1 MEARTQTQ
9 KAETMTV
16 TPDLSQYSE
25 LPQWGVGVSPDYQ
38 IILTVSFGLAQH
50 TFYLCDTDNYEDV
63 ARKLHKNIMDA
74 GVAARRAKR
83 GIVVA
88 TGDVKDHVRPAE
100 GRKLPGKGRSGT

>member
-9 KAETMTV
+9 KAETMTE
-16 TPDLSQYSE
+16 TPDLSQFSE
-25 LPQWGVGVSPDYQ
+25 LPRWGVAVSPDYQ
-38 IILTVSFGLAQH
+38 IMMTVTFGLAQH
-50 TFYLCDTDNYEDV
+50 MFYLCDLDNYEEV

-100 GRKLPGKGRSGT
+100 GRKQPG